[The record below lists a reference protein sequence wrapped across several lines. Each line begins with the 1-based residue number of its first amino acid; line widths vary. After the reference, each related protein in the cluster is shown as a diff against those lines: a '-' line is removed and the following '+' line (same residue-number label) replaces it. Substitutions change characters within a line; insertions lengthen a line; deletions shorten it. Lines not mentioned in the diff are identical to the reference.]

1 MSFLD
6 IVTDCSLSVLAQVVQ
21 LCWSSKLDEN
31 QTLVLGIIMFVFF
44 TGSCICLFEMTKHVY
59 YGLFWFLLQNYL
71 FFVRPKLICFLC
83 INIIIFKAFSH
94 LIFECL

>member
-31 QTLVLGIIMFVFF
+31 QTRVLGIIMFFF
-44 TGSCICLFEMTKHVY
+44 SQDHVSLFEMTKHVY

-71 FFVRPKLICFLC
+71 FFVMPKLICFLC
-83 INIIIFKAFSH
+83 IIIIFKAFSH